1 MQSLKLVKFLAT
13 WKWIQQLPTMLRPFV
28 PSYSLQEFLSDAT
41 HLFRS
46 PYVTIPNF
54 GHFWLHSVTE
64 YKPYPDLLCSA
75 LESLSNDD
83 GEGNE
88 NVKKAVGLDLQNN
101 NFAGALRFFVY
112 SFAVTARPRRKK
124 CLISRFL
131 EDVNTRQGISFAFS
145 ELRYS
150 LLGFNSRKNCRHLTS

>member
-1 MQSLKLVKFLAT
+1 MLHPFAHPVARCWELVVQSLKLVKFLAT

-28 PSYSLQEFLSDAT
+28 PGYSLQGFLSHAT

-88 NVKKAVGLDLQNN
+88 NVKKAVGLD
-101 NFAGALRFFVY
+101 
-112 SFAVTARPRRKK
+112 
-124 CLISRFL
+124 
-131 EDVNTRQGISFAFS
+131 
-145 ELRYS
+145 
-150 LLGFNSRKNCRHLTS
+150 